1 MTILSNRI
9 MVKDP
14 IQKTSGPL
22 QLRFYGIKE
31 GLDALI
37 QRDPLLYE
45 GADWVAK
52 GLAL

>member
-1 MTILSNRI
+1 

-22 QLRFYGIKE
+22 LLGFYGIKE
-31 GLDALI
+31 KLNVLI

-45 GADWVAK
+45 GVD
-52 GLAL
+52 

>member
-1 MTILSNRI
+1 

-22 QLRFYGIKE
+22 WLGFYGIKE
-31 GLDALI
+31 RLNVLM

-45 GADWVAK
+45 GAD
-52 GLAL
+52 

>member
-14 IQKTSGPL
+14 IQKTLGTL
-22 QLRFYGIKE
+22 LLGFYGIKE
-31 GLDALI
+31 KLNVLI

-45 GADWVAK
+45 GVD
-52 GLAL
+52 